1 MNLVDLN
8 ASVRETTGKEAA
20 LKMRAA
26 GQVPAVVYGAERDK
40 AMSISVSAHEL
51 QMVIK
56 GTKTSQVFVKLNDVN
71 GGFGSK
77 NALLKEIQIDPGSRR
92 ILHADFYEITSMDK
106 KIKTSAVVTTVGKPA
121 GLVLGGTLKII
132 IRELDIVCAATDV
145 PEKIEI
151 DVANMKLGETILAG
165 DLDLGEKIK
174 VATDPSVAVVTLVPP
189 KRSEASE

>member
-1 MNLVDLN
+1 MIDLL
-8 ASVRETTGKEAA
+8 R
-20 LKMRAA
+20 
-26 GQVPAVVYGAERDK
+26 
-40 AMSISVSAHEL
+40 
-51 QMVIK
+51 
-56 GTKTSQVFVKLNDVN
+56 VN
-71 GGFGSK
+71 TQG
-77 NALLKEIQIDPGSRR
+77 
-92 ILHADFYEITSMDK
+92 ADFYEITSMDK